1 VISAAGPG
9 LNAIGPV
16 LPFELRATVRDHLAL
31 KIEQWFFQTDGYGV
45 VFIMNAPSRPEAHE
59 IPR

>member
-1 VISAAGPG
+1 M
-9 LNAIGPV
+9 
-16 LPFELRATVRDHLAL
+16 RATVRDHLAL